1 MKVMNV
7 CNKKVVTAFENE
19 SLFKAAY
26 DMRQNHVG
34 DVVVVRAR
42 DGHRR
47 PVGILTDR
55 DIVTT
60 MVAVGEDDFSDT
72 TVGDAMSDVLILA
85 REDDDLVEIL
95 NNMKANGMRRVPV
108 IDADDDLVG
117 IVTYDDILRE
127 LSGELAKLS
136 QVVDAEIAREKQQR
150 P

>member
-1 MKVMNV
+1 MRVVDLCSKN
-7 CNKKVVTAFENE
+7 VVTATEDE

-26 DMRQNHVG
+26 QMRENHVG
-34 DVVVVRAR
+34 DVVVVRQKN
-42 DGHRR
+42 GQRR

-55 DIVTT
+55 DIVTA
-60 MVAVGEDDFSDT
+60 MVAVGEDDFAET
-72 TVGDAMSDVLILA
+72 TVARAMSDVLIMA

-95 NNMKANGMRRVPV
+95 NNMQANGVRRVPV
-108 IDADDDLVG
+108 IDTDDNLVG

-136 QVVDAEIAREKQQR
+136 QVVDAEVAREKQKR